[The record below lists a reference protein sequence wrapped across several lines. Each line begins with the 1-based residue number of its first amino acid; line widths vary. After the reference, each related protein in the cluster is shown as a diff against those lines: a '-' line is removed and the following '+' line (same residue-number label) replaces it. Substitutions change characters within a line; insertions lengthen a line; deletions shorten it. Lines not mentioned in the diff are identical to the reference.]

1 MTPVKRRWL
10 IAILAII
17 AIAWFGKT
25 VFWDSFITLRNNPQ
39 TLFVKV
45 EPGSWPVE
53 VFLLDNG
60 ETLYLPFDGT
70 IVSQARS
77 QVYVG
82 SHDDYWVKVFKNGRL
97 KDDIRGQW
105 RFPIAT
111 GDYRLE
117 VRERGTDQLISTVY
131 IKAYFTKD
139 EPDMTDIP
147 SLQTAGGFIYPKQKT
162 LSNIDRVFNLYG
174 GVCLKKSEPI
184 LRRIPMNKTETMR
197 TRQGKLF
204 FWGFGF
210 ALPRLISRPQEGSG
224 EECGRVSE
232 FAFFQNR
239 RNSGQ

>member
-60 ETLYLPFDGT
+60 ETLYLPFDGSVVT
-70 IVSQARS
+70 QPRPQI
-77 QVYVG
+77 YVG
-82 SHDDYWVKVFKNGRL
+82 NHDDYWVRVFKNGSL
-97 KDDIRGQW
+97 KDDIRSQW

-117 VRERGTDQLISTVY
+117 VRERDTDQLISTVY
-131 IKAYFTKD
+131 VKAYFVSD
-139 EPDMTDIP
+139 EPDLYDHP
-147 SLQTAGGFIYPKQKT
+147 VELSSAGFFI
-162 LSNIDRVFNLYG
+162 
-174 GVCLKKSEPI
+174 
-184 LRRIPMNKTETMR
+184 
-197 TRQGKLF
+197 
-204 FWGFGF
+204 
-210 ALPRLISRPQEGSG
+210 
-224 EECGRVSE
+224 
-232 FAFFQNR
+232 
-239 RNSGQ
+239 

>member
-10 IAILAII
+10 IVLLAII
-17 AIAWFGKT
+17 VTAWFGKKT
-25 VFWDSFITLRNNPQ
+25 LWDSFTTLKNNPQ
-39 TLFVKV
+39 TVFVKV

-131 IKAYFTKD
+131 VKAYFIRD
-139 EPDMTDIP
+139 EP
-147 SLQTAGGFIYPKQKT
+147 
-162 LSNIDRVFNLYG
+162 NLYDHPVELSSTG
-174 GVCLKKSEPI
+174 F
-184 LRRIPMNKTETMR
+184 
-197 TRQGKLF
+197 LF
-204 FWGFGF
+204 DKNIIIF
-210 ALPRLISRPQEGSG
+210 
-224 EECGRVSE
+224 
-232 FAFFQNR
+232 
-239 RNSGQ
+239 